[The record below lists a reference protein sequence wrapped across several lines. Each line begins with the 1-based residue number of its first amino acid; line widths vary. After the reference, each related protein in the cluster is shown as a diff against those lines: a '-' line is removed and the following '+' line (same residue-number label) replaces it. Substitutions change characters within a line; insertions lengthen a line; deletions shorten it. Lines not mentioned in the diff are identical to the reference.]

1 MHVVTTPPLVNCWSL
16 NLSGTGIGLVAH
28 GGAAS
33 SSLREEQP
41 IRVSFRL
48 PNNVEVDADGTVAW
62 KRSSPPLLESPEGT
76 VAIGVRF
83 SALSPQS
90 RVALEQF
97 LGPRRFS
104 VVCLGAS
111 LGQQER
117 LLEAA
122 GGFANLSFAP
132 GFEADE
138 TPSLPEET
146 AGIVV
151 CELEPEQAVTTLRAI
166 HGRTEVDVART
177 HVDWGPRTIFY
188 GNLREEDAVERFN
201 HGRLAHALD
210 LDTSVATLRQAI
222 LQLCRDYEV
231 RLQYRKDAIEL
242 ARRRRADQ
250 HRIQNEEA
258 GGRDGEV
265 VATSQAMRHVLKM
278 ASNIARHPLSVLL
291 QGETGTG
298 KEVMS
303 RFIHEQSDRVER
315 PFVVQDCGTLS
326 ETLLESELFGH
337 VKGAFTGASH
347 DHPGLFALADGG
359 TVFLD
364 EVENTTSALQSKL
377 LRVLETGEIR
387 PVGGTQVR
395 RVDVRI
401 VCATNRDLRQLCD
414 EGAFRLDLYYRLS
427 AFPIRIPPLRERPDD
442 IVPLARR
449 FLSNAGARFDLAAGH
464 IREDTG
470 ELLMKWRW
478 PGNAREL
485 RNTMERA
492 LVLAGSSNDI
502 TPQHLPEAFRRP
514 VPVESQTLGGSLGA
528 IVAEAE
534 RAAIVRALAASGGVM
549 VRAAEE
555 LKVNRVTLTRKA
567 KRYGIA

>member
-33 SSLREEQP
+33 SSLSEGEQ
-41 IRVSFRL
+41 IHVAFRL
-48 PNNVEVDADGTVAW
+48 PTNVDVNANGVVAW

-83 SALSPQS
+83 STLSPQS

-138 TPSLPEET
+138 TPTLPEET

-151 CELEPEQAVTTLRAI
+151 CELEPEKAVSTLRAI

-210 LDTSVATLRQAI
+210 LNTDVGTIRQAI

-242 ARRRRADQ
+242 ARRRRAD
-250 HRIQNEEA
+250 HNRIQDEETVA
-258 GGRDGEV
+258 PSGTV
-265 VATSQAMRHVLKM
+265 VATSAAMRHVLKM
-278 ASNIARHPLSVLL
+278 ATNIARHPLSVLL

-303 RFIHEQSDRVER
+303 RFIHDQSDRVER

-427 AFPIRIPPLRERPDD
+427 AFPIRLPPLRERPDD

-449 FLSNAGARFDLAAGH
+449 FLSNAGARFDLTAGH
-464 IREDTG
+464 IREDAG
-470 ELLMKWRW
+470 ELLMRWQW

-492 LVLAGSSNDI
+492 LVLAGSGNDI
-502 TPQHLPEAFRRP
+502 TPRHLPDAFNQRP
-514 VPVESQTLGGSLGA
+514 LAQAGKEGGTLSA

-534 RAAIVRALAASGGVM
+534 RAAIAHALNAHGGVM
-549 VRAAEE
+549 VRAADH
-555 LKVNRVTLTRKA
+555 LKVNRVTLARKA